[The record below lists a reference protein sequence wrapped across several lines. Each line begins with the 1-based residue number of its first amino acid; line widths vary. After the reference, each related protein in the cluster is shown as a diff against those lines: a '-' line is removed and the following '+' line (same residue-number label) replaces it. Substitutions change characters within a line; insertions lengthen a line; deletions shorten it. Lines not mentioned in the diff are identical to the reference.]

1 MLQRLIHFYVLFFS
15 SDVTQAE
22 RSETESEGSHKLGK
36 DYEIIE
42 REEANDSDKEQADDE
57 DNEDW
62 AIRRWRTVWVIG
74 NNWNI
79 LMYRLSC

>member
-57 DNEDW
+57 DNED
-62 AIRRWRTVWVIG
+62 
-74 NNWNI
+74 
-79 LMYRLSC
+79 